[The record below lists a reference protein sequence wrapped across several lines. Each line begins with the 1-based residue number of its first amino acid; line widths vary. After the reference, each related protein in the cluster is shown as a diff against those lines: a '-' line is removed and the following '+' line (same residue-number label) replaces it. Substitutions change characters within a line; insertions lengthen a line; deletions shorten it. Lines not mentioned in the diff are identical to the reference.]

1 MTVSKEFIPF
11 KRGVVNFFAVRL
23 IFVDTSVDTSRL
35 MIRNLLFLS
44 QMGIMGHLSLRREK
58 VLYAEKR
65 SRQRVKCS
73 AEAEFADKS
82 QRTCSCKI
90 VDISES
96 GVGIAI
102 STNIVVGNIVNIKR
116 PAIEAE
122 VVWAVDDKA
131 GLRII
136 R

>member
-1 MTVSKEFIPF
+1 M
-11 KRGVVNFFAVRL
+11 GL
-23 IFVDTSVDTSRL
+23 I
-35 MIRNLLFLS
+35 
-44 QMGIMGHLSLRREK
+44 GHLSLRREK
-58 VLYAEKR
+58 KFYPEKR

-73 AEAEFADKS
+73 AEAEFADTS
-82 QRTCSCKI
+82 QRTISCKI

-102 STNIVVGNIVNIKR
+102 STNLVVGNIVNITR

-122 VVWAVDDKA
+122 VVWAVNDKA